1 MLSYSLFRDR
11 VAEDIETENWVYRG
25 HADKAWSLR
34 SAYARFCDRE
44 GIEFSLSRFKLM
56 LGLFIDK
63 ASDLTGKDC
72 TAMGLCEQIA
82 FAQHHGLPTP
92 FLDWTESPYIA
103 LYFAVSEQILNLSPE
118 HQGTMK
124 IWALRVN
131 QMKLVNPVLDLEDNQ
146 LDFALVRSK
155 IFYSRRVHRQAG
167 CFSYLG
173 FPGDLY
179 EQRRNYDVDI
189 KWYDISG
196 DPYSILRELNLM
208 GIGAANLFDDADGVA
223 KEILLKTI
231 ASEHFRSI
239 RRAT

>member
-1 MLSYSLFRDR
+1 MINYAAFRDR
-11 VAEDIETENWVYRG
+11 VAEDIEVENWVYRG
-25 HADKAWSLR
+25 HADVAWSLR

-44 GIEFSLSRFKLM
+44 GIEFSLSRFQHM
-56 LGLFIDK
+56 LGFFIDK

-72 TAMGLCEQIA
+72 SKMGLGEQIA

-92 FLDWTESPYIA
+92 FLDWSASPYIA
-103 LYFAVSEQILNLSPE
+103 LYFAISEHILNLSVE
-118 HQGTMK
+118 NKGAVR
-124 IWALRVN
+124 IWALRVK
-131 QMKLVNPVLDLEDNQ
+131 QLELINPVLNLQNDQ
-146 LDFALVRSK
+146 LSFALVKSK
-155 IFYSRRVHRQAG
+155 IFYSKRVYRQAG

-179 EQRRNYDVDI
+179 EQRGKYDIDI

-196 DPYSILRELNLM
+196 DPYSILQELNLM

-223 KEILLKTI
+223 TEVMLKTV
-231 ASEHFRSI
+231 ASEQSRAK